1 MNTKDRPWG
10 CLTSEER
17 RHGNK
22 RQINH
27 TNTHPKGARKEGEQ
41 ERIQESACS
50 AAVHKRQHAD
60 AHEKK
65 IFTTTAK
72 LVAHKKKIK
81 NTKALAFFW
90 RLITYPWPPRRGGR
104 RREARWRRRRR
115 RDDAGTPLPVV
126 SGSPRRRWRRPSLRR
141 KKTRPRTYARSAARP
156 IQRPQERRT
165 AAATRRR
172 SRLASCWWLDRSL
185 PAAGSSRP
193 DAWRSSIALARR
205 QWRQARGG
213 SGRQQART
221 AGGRRRSRSEE
232 ASWTDR
238 RAIRWSARSSRNA
251 PS

>member
-1 MNTKDRPWG
+1 LNTKDRPWG

-126 SGSPRRRWRRPSLRR
+126 SGSPRRRWRRPS
-141 KKTRPRTYARSAARP
+141 
-156 IQRPQERRT
+156 
-165 AAATRRR
+165 
-172 SRLASCWWLDRSL
+172 C
-185 PAAGSSRP
+185 
-193 DAWRSSIALARR
+193 
-205 QWRQARGG
+205 
-213 SGRQQART
+213 
-221 AGGRRRSRSEE
+221 GGRRRG
-232 ASWTDR
+232 
-238 RAIRWSARSSRNA
+238 RARTLAQQPARSSGRRNGERQPRRGA
-251 PS
+251 DRG